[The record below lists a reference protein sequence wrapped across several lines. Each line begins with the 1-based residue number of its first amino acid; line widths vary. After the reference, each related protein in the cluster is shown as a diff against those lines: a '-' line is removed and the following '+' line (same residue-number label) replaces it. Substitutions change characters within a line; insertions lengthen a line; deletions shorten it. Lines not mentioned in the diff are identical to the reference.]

1 MQEICDSLLYWTLSR
16 YDPECIAYRQMSS
29 EVYDRAVSVIGIVV
43 PVGIYLLALVSIF
56 MLMWCFVTVFCRGR
70 KK

>member
-1 MQEICDSLLYWTLSR
+1 MQEICDYLLYWTLSR
-16 YDPECIAYRQMSS
+16 YDSECIGYREMSS

-43 PVGIYLLALVSIF
+43 PVGIYLLALASIF

-70 KK
+70 KR